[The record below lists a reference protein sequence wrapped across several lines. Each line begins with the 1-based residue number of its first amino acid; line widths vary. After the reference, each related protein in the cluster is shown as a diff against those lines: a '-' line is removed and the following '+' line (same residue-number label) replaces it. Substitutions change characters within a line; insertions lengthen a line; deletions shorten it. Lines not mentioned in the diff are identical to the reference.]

1 MKPTQ
6 SKSSILGSPP
16 CFVGSPLPCKPDSVS
31 RLRPWSDAGWRSFLF
46 RPRCLGQTLPK
57 QDATITRGYCGR
69 VTLPLF
75 CLALRGVCH
84 ASSVTLGAVG
94 SYPTFSPLLPAGAGS
109 GIFSAALS
117 VRPGFH
123 RPGPRFHKAR
133 HPVVSGLSS
142 RIPSKRNPRDHPGS
156 GLAR

>member
-1 MKPTQ
+1 M
-6 SKSSILGSPP
+6 
-16 CFVGSPLPCKPDSVS
+16 GSPLPCKPDSVS
-31 RLRPWSDAGWRSFLF
+31 RVEPLADTGWQSFLF
-46 RPRCLGQTLPK
+46 RPRYLGRILPK

-84 ASSVTLGAVG
+84 ASSVALGAVG
-94 SYPTFSPLLPAGAGS
+94 SYPTFSPLLPAEAGS

-117 VRPGFH
+117 VRTGFR
-123 RPGPRFHKAR
+123 RPVPRFRKAR

-142 RIPSKRNPRDHPGS
+142 RPSSKRKPRDHPGS
-156 GLAR
+156 GPPR